1 VAVTHPIS
9 EHDVVLFREAVQGWP
24 TGTVGTVVNDYGDV
38 VLVEVSSES
47 GNAMGL
53 SRCRWPSSNS
63 SADRGLSK
71 VPFKVPI

>member
-24 TGTVGTVVNDYGDV
+24 AGTAGTVVSDYGDV

-47 GNAMGL
+47 GNAMGFVQ
-53 SRCRWPSSNS
+53 
-63 SADRGLSK
+63 
-71 VPFKVPI
+71 VPVAKLELKR